1 MTLSGLGIEFQ
12 HNRVQRRFGQQGG
25 FARRLLRAMAMPGN
39 TVMAWLSRTMSSS
52 ASRPTC
58 TPNLDFGMVVI
69 LSTIRR
75 QVECKPLRAF
85 GSMTRRNK
93 GASVWSVV
101 KTQIVR
107 ESVVTKLSS

>member
-1 MTLSGLGIEFQ
+1 MTLSGQGSEFQ
-12 HNRVQRRFGQQGG
+12 HNRVQRHFGHQGEV
-25 FARRLLRAMAMPGN
+25 ARRPLRAMAMPRN
-39 TVMAWLSRTMSSS
+39 TVMAWLSLTMSSS
-52 ASRPTC
+52 SSRPTSS
-58 TPNLDFGMVVI
+58 PNLDFGMVVI

-107 ESVVTKLSS
+107 ESVASKLSS